1 MAIYALSCSLYSYG
15 VEYLLKYFKTKYVY
29 IGSLLAFSIG
39 MLFLGLF
46 PSKWGVLVWSVS
58 AGIIYA
64 TLFTFPFILIAQY
77 HARGSFKVKAGEEVV
92 SKQKRGLGTDIAI
105 VNSMIFVAQ
114 IIVALTIGL
123 FIDWLGST
131 AAVIFAAGFCGL
143 CAAISAF
150 FVLYIEG

>member
-15 VEYLLKYFKTKYVY
+15 VEYLLKSFKTKYVY

-39 MLFLGLF
+39 MIILASF
-46 PSKWGVLVWSVS
+46 PSKWGVLVWSVC

-64 TLFTFPFILIAQY
+64 SLFTFPFILIAQY

-92 SKQKRGLGTDIAI
+92 SKQQRGLGTDIAI
-105 VNSMIFVAQ
+105 VNGMIFVAQ

-123 FIDWLGST
+123 FIEWLGST
-131 AAVIFAAGFCGL
+131 SAVIFAAGFCGL
-143 CAAISAF
+143 CAAVSAF